1 MVCYINEI
9 LIFCFKFVEKYKLK
23 ISLLRV
29 RCFFVYCVY
38 KVVKVKDL
46 IIFYFVG
53 FFFLIE
59 SNVV

>member
-9 LIFCFKFVEKYKLK
+9 LIICFKFVEKYKLK
-23 ISLLRV
+23 IILLRV